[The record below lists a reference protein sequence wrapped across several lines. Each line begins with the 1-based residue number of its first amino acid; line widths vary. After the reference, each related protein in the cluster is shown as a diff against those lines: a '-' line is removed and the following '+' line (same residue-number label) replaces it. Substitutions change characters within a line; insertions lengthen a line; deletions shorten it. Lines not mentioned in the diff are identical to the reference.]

1 MPAIWVNGNNRD
13 HVSPLEALR
22 NLLDAVALA
31 MRAEE
36 VSAISLGV
44 PVLPLVA
51 TRSEISDRTDVE

>member
-22 NLLDAVALA
+22 NLLDAFALA
-31 MRAEE
+31 FSAEE
-36 VSAISLGV
+36 VSAISFGV
-44 PVLPLVA
+44 PVLPLDA